1 MWLGEAASKEKVP
14 SSGALR
20 LALSLSCLGV
30 LLLGIIPGYIM
41 KLAQL
46 AASMFSF

>member
-1 MWLGEAASKEKVP
+1 VP

-30 LLLGIIPGYIM
+30 LLLGIIPGYVM
-41 KLAQL
+41 KLAEFG
-46 AASMFSF
+46 ARMFVF

>member
-1 MWLGEAASKEKVP
+1 
-14 SSGALR
+14 

-46 AASMFSF
+46 AANIFVF

>member
-1 MWLGEAASKEKVP
+1 VP

-20 LALSLSCLGV
+20 LALVLSCLGV

-46 AASMFSF
+46 AASMFAF